1 MRLELF
7 TEEDANF
14 EGMNVFEVMSK
25 NVLRKQRAKSRHFG
39 QTPVIPAFI
48 RVRHKDCEFEI
59 NMGNIVKL

>member
-1 MRLELF
+1 
-7 TEEDANF
+7 
-14 EGMNVFEVMSK
+14 MNVFEVMSK